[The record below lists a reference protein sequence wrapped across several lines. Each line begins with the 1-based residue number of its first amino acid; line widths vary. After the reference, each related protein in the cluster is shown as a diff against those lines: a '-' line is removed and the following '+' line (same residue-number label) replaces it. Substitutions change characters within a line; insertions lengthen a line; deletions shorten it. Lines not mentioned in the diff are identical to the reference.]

1 MVNVT
6 VDGRSIEMPEDST
19 ILEATRLADARVPTL
34 CYLRDVSEV
43 GACRICLVEAEG
55 CQQLLAACSTRVWD
69 GAVVFTDTPRLR
81 LARREVLKLI
91 LSQHE
96 ASCTTCARNGSCEL
110 QALAC
115 EFGIV
120 ASVSAKAATPSAPN
134 VGVQA
139 AASEDPV
146 LVRDVAKCIQCMRC
160 VNVCGRIQ
168 QMGVWQLGELDGR
181 TSVMTAGA
189 GSLDSSSCTLCGQ
202 CVNKCPTGALHE
214 RDDCARVLRA
224 LADPNTTVL
233 AQMAPA
239 VRVAWGEA
247 AGIPRDAAT
256 AGHLVAALKKVGFD
270 YVLDTALAADLTIME
285 EGSELIE
292 KLEQGDTDDLPL
304 FTSCCAAWQRF
315 VETEYP
321 GLAPRLSTAKSP
333 QQMLGALIRTYF
345 AQKLDI
351 DPAKTLSVAVMPC
364 TAKKAEARMHGDELG
379 RPDVDVVLTT
389 RELLRLLG
397 GVNLEDLEPQT
408 FDSPLGAES
417 GSGVIFGRSAGVM
430 ESALRTVTYLLT
442 GEKPQPNF
450 FLCNMHERACWKEGV
465 FKLGTRSIKVA
476 VAHGLGNARKLV
488 EAILAKEVRY
498 DFVEVM
504 ACPGGC
510 AGGGGQPVIL
520 GSTNENPVEQRDL
533 KLRDLD
539 IANELRFSNESPFV
553 IQCYEEFL
561 GEPLSPLAH
570 KLLHVER
577 GVYE

>member
-1 MVNVT
+1 MVGVT
-6 VDGRSIEMPEDST
+6 INGKRVEAPEGTS
-19 ILEATRLADARVPTL
+19 ILEAARLAGASVPTL
-34 CYLRDVSEV
+34 CYLKDVNEI
-43 GACRICLVEAEG
+43 GACRVCVVEVEG
-55 CQQLLAACSTRVWD
+55 CQQLLAACNTRIWD
-69 GAVVFTDTPRLR
+69 GAVIFTDTPRVR
-81 LARREVLKLI
+81 LARREALQLI

-96 ASCTTCARNGSCEL
+96 ASCTTCARNGSCQL
-110 QALAC
+110 QALAR

-120 ASVSAKAATPSAPN
+120 VPAAD
-134 VGVQA
+134 G
-139 AASEDPV
+139 AASPSKPSICAESAV
-146 LVRDVAKCIQCMRC
+146 SEEATLVRDVTKCIQCMRC
-160 VNVCGRIQ
+160 VSVCGRIQ
-168 QMGVWQLGELDGR
+168 DMGVWQLGELDGK

-189 GSLDSSSCTLCGQ
+189 VGLDDSNCTFCGQ
-202 CVNKCPTGALHE
+202 CVSKCPTGALHE
-214 RDDCARVLRA
+214 RDDCERVLRA
-224 LADPNTTVL
+224 LANPDTTVV

-247 AGIPRDAAT
+247 AGIPRDTAT
-256 AGHLVAALKKVGFD
+256 AGLLVAALKKAGFD
-270 YVLDTALAADLTIME
+270 YVLDTALTADLTIME

-292 KLEQGDTDDLPL
+292 KLAQGDTDDLPL

-321 GLAPRLSTAKSP
+321 NLAGRLSTAKSP
-333 QQMLGALIRTYF
+333 QQMLGALVRTYF

-351 DPAKTLSVAVMPC
+351 DAANTLSVAIMPC
-364 TAKKAEARMHGDELG
+364 TAKKAEARMHCADSG

-397 GVNLEDLEPQT
+397 PIDAKDLEPQA

-430 ESALRTVTYLLT
+430 ESALRTAAFLLT

-450 FLCNMHERACWKEGV
+450 FHYNMRKRSCWKEGV
-465 FKLGTRSIKVA
+465 FELGDTSMEVA
-476 VAHGLGNARKLV
+476 VVHGLGNARKLV
-488 EAILAKEVRY
+488 EAILAKEVHY

-510 AGGGGQPVIL
+510 AGGGGQPVAF
-520 GSTNENPVEQRDL
+520 GSLQESPVQQRDH
-533 KLRDLD
+533 KLGDLD
-539 IANELRFSNESPFV
+539 IMSEIRFSHESPFV

-570 KLLHVER
+570 QLLHVER
-577 GVYE
+577 DAHE